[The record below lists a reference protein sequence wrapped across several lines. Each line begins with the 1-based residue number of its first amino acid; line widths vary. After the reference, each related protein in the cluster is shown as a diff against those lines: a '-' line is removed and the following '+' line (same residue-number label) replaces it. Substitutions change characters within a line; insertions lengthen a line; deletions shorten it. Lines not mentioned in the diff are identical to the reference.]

1 MKVALGAFGIAL
13 IVAGCA
19 LNPPPVG
26 QPVTGEVWG
35 WDTQTGTVMVRD
47 DSGKN
52 VRVKVSPDQFRTL
65 RVNQRTTLYGQ
76 LAPAEIEHITSTS
89 QPMTARPMGTPD
101 QFETTGTIASISPS
115 GKMEVRSA
123 SGPFELLVPPG
134 TEQRFTIGAP
144 VRVRVSVQP
153 VQMVPAKTAAAPAPD
168 PAAVTQR
175 EPGEYAV
182 VIGRV
187 LQVDPAGAV
196 QVEAPGGAIRV
207 LVPDAKRYRAD
218 DSVEVRTSVHQAQ

>member
-1 MKVALGAFGIAL
+1 VFGIAL
-13 IVAGCA
+13 LVAGCA

-47 DSGKN
+47 DAGKN

-76 LAPAEIEHITSTS
+76 IAPLEIEQIPAPS
-89 QPMTARPMGTPD
+89 QPMTARPTGIAD
-101 QFETTGTIASISPS
+101 QFETTGTVASISPA
-115 GKMEVRSA
+115 GKMEVNSTR
-123 SGPFELLVPPG
+123 GPFELLVPPG
-134 TEQRFTIGAP
+134 TEQRFAVGTP

-153 VQMVPAKTAAAPAPD
+153 VQLVPTKTAPAPD
-168 PAAVTQR
+168 PAIVTQK

-187 LQVDPAGAV
+187 LQVDPAGVV

-207 LVPDAKRYRAD
+207 LVPDARRYRAD
-218 DSVEVRTSVHQAQ
+218 DSVEVRTSVHSAQ

>member
-1 MKVALGAFGIAL
+1 MRVGLGVFGIVL
-13 IVAGCA
+13 IVTGCA

-35 WDTQTGTVMVRD
+35 WDTQTGTVMLKD

-76 LAPAEIEHITSTS
+76 LAPVEIEHITSPS
-89 QPMTARPMGTPD
+89 QPMTARPMGAPD
-101 QFETTGTIASISPS
+101 QFETTGTIASISPT
-115 GKMEVRSA
+115 GKMEVRS
-123 SGPFELLVPPG
+123 SRGSFDLLVPPG
-134 TEQRFTIGAP
+134 TEQRFTVGAP

-153 VQMVPAKTAAAPAPD
+153 VRMVPAQTAVAPAPD
-168 PAAVTQR
+168 PSAVAQR

-207 LVPDAKRYRAD
+207 LVPDAKRYQAD